1 MTPPVPPPLH
11 RYRFGEFTL
20 SPKTRILRRGSV
32 ELPLIPR
39 YFDLLCLLLQRRRE
53 AVHRREIFDA
63 VWSDVVVSD
72 SALTQAVRTLRRALG
87 DDPKEPQFIRT
98 VSRHGYRFV
107 CPEVIEEPD
116 DGAAPSGPSPA
127 PVPALENPLEAAVE
141 LLLSPPA
148 AGEEEDARREAAE
161 VLHQAGTAQALARLG
176 GRTGHERARAHLRD
190 SRWDVPGA
198 GPVPL
203 LGTPGGE
210 RALLILFRLRLRRA
224 WRLAEERWLAA
235 SLGGG
240 AAGLFAGLVGGTLL
254 WLGPGSRANSTVP
267 IVLAFLGCVVGALG
281 AAGVGAGLAAA
292 EVLVRSWRRLPLALA
307 GAVGGGTVGA
317 LAHWIGQWT
326 VQGLFGRDLS
336 PVGGGVEGLVVGG
349 AVGLAYAAAT
359 PRAEGGMATPLGRE
373 RIRVALLT
381 GAAGGLAA
389 A

>member
-1 MTPPVPPPLH
+1 MTPALPPSSV

-20 SPKTRILRRGSV
+20 SPKTRLLRRGSV

-107 CPEVIEEPD
+107 CAEVVEEPD
-116 DGAAPSGPSPA
+116 DGAAPSGPSSA
-127 PVPALENPLEAAVE
+127 PVPALEDPLQAAVE

-161 VLHQAGTAQALARLG
+161 VLHQAGTALALARLG

-292 EVLVRSWRRLPLALA
+292 EVLVRSWRRLPLAL
-307 GAVGGGTVGA
+307 
-317 LAHWIGQWT
+317 
-326 VQGLFGRDLS
+326 
-336 PVGGGVEGLVVGG
+336 
-349 AVGLAYAAAT
+349 
-359 PRAEGGMATPLGRE
+359 
-373 RIRVALLT
+373 
-381 GAAGGLAA
+381 
-389 A
+389 